1 MKSFGCIAYEA
12 YYESSLGKSLVSGAE
27 LPAWQD
33 LSIEISNFSAL
44 PAADV
49 QPRQPSSNFSK
60 NECSSLLSL

>member
-33 LSIEISNFSAL
+33 LPIGIRNAWER
-44 PAADV
+44 AADAV
-49 QPRQPSSNFSK
+49 HREWSNIK
-60 NECSSLLSL
+60 PTADPAEAT